1 MTSAERIDEV
11 LRERGMSRRLL
22 AIKAGI
28 PPSTLQS
35 AIERNK
41 NIPVKMLG
49 KIASTLGVV
58 LYTILGD
65 DERALFVAAEDD
77 AFVNLVAEGYSF
89 SDSEKLLV
97 RLFGL
102 LNEVGKDEALTR
114 IEELSELAKY
124 RRKREDFN
132 NG

>member
-1 MTSAERIDEV
+1 
-11 LRERGMSRRLL
+11 MSRRLL